1 MQQLLRIENILFI
14 FRGFIVA
21 FFFFIQ
27 SGESI
32 LEEPRLKFTLW
43 HLQYNSWTES
53 KIKSLPFMD
62 VSKFSWYIQ
71 QSHLKSLDVISIT
84 SFALV

>member
-1 MQQLLRIENILFI
+1 MIHFFHNLMQQLLRIENILFI

-32 LEEPRLKFTLW
+32 LEEPRLKFTL
-43 HLQYNSWTES
+43 
-53 KIKSLPFMD
+53 
-62 VSKFSWYIQ
+62 
-71 QSHLKSLDVISIT
+71 
-84 SFALV
+84 